1 MIATLMN
8 SLTKAFKHVVRNFL
22 GSNTSPNYVQLVD
35 KMLQA
40 LQLMKINMS
49 LKIHFLDSHLD
60 FFPAKLGDVSD
71 EQGERFH
78 QDIATMVK

>member
-1 MIATLMN
+1 MIVTLMN
-8 SLTKAFKHVVRNFL
+8 SLTKSLKHVVRNFL
-22 GSNTSPNYVQLVD
+22 GSNKSPNYVQLVD

-40 LQLMKINMS
+40 FQLMKVNMS